1 MSPTSARSL
10 ALVFATAALFAAPTQ
25 AQAACSEP
33 SGLCMDPVKGSK
45 WEPDSS
51 LSAKQLKA
59 KRKGT
64 GNLSLKIDDGR
75 GSVFVDGRY
84 VGTAPLSD
92 LTLGAGKHDLQQASA
107 PAGRARVVSARVAGG
122 HRATGP
128 DSLHDPYRA
137 AALR

>member
-10 ALVFATAALFAAPTQ
+10 SLVFATAALFAAPTP
-25 AQAACSEP
+25 AQAACSDP

-84 VGTAPLSD
+84 AGTAPLSD
-92 LTLGAGKHDLQQASA
+92 LTLGAGKHDLQVRDGAKILA
-107 PAGRARVVSARVAGG
+107 EGVLTVPKG
-122 HRATGP
+122 ATVKVNVRHP
-128 DSLHDPYRA
+128 
-137 AALR
+137 

>member
-1 MSPTSARSL
+1 MSPTSARCL
-10 ALVFATAALFAAPTQ
+10 TLVFATAALFAAPTP
-25 AQAACSEP
+25 AQAACSDP

-92 LTLGAGKHDLQQASA
+92 LTLGAGKHDLQVRDGAKILA
-107 PAGRARVVSARVAGG
+107 EGVLTVPKG
-122 HRATGP
+122 ATVKVNVRHP
-128 DSLHDPYRA
+128 
-137 AALR
+137 